1 MESTIIFR
9 GVPEI
14 KTSNSRKDVLE
25 HFSKYSPSKL
35 DIILYKLNM
44 QIELTTVVM

>member
-14 KTSNSRKDVLE
+14 KTSTSPKDVLE
-25 HFSKYSPSKL
+25 HFSRYLPSKL
-35 DIILYKLNM
+35 DIDLYKLNM